1 MGESNKS
8 EQPKKALTKRQRAFL
23 AAYAQLGN
31 ITGAAEAANTAR
43 TQHYE
48 WMRSSVTYCECFAQ
62 AEEEAAD
69 RLEAEARRRAVDGV
83 EEPVFQGGKQ
93 VGTIRKY
100 SDNLLMFLAK
110 GARPQKFKDRH
121 EHTGANN
128 GPIKT
133 ELGINL
139 SLLSDADI
147 AKELQKLE
155 LLNAGGNGEET
166 TAIEGTENSTL

>member
-1 MGESNKS
+1 MADGNEI
-8 EQPKKALTKRQRAFL
+8 QQHKKALNKRQKAFL
-23 AAYAQLGN
+23 AAYAQCGN
-31 ITGAAEAANTAR
+31 ITGAAEAANLNR
-43 TQHYE
+43 SSHYD
-48 WMRSSVTYCECFAQ
+48 WMRDNVTYCMAFAQ

-69 RLEAEARRRAVDGV
+69 RLEHEARRRAIEGI
-83 EEPVFQGGKQ
+83 EEPVYQGGKL
-93 VGTIRKY
+93 VGTVKKY
-100 SDNLLMFLAK
+100 SDTLLMFLAK

-155 LLNAGGNGEET
+155 ELNEGGDGEET
-166 TAIEGTENSTL
+166 IAIEGAEDPAV